1 MKLSFSLPSKASS
14 KPSQHKPAENFKE
27 DNSKEDGEVKHEY
40 VTEFDPSKS
49 LNHSKKLVIPPK
61 PNEWRP
67 LKKMKNL
74 DLPVRSSAD
83 DLGVGFEVEAPSTA
97 GIPDSDMSYGLNLRQ
112 DKETNISQDDKDK
125 MEVDPP
131 ARSGPGEDLTLLRFK
146 EDMKNLPD
154 DRGFDEFVD
163 VPVEGFGA
171 ALLAGYGWQE
181 GRGIG
186 RNAKED
192 VKVVEYTR
200 KTGMTGLG
208 FVDDMPDGKNH
219 QCDSNAQNVPQKGP
233 NEKIEHLQAQVDNM
247 PPPREPRAHQE
258 LKEDRSQEDR
268 RDHRHERGDR
278 SRGRDRRRKD
288 DERRREGG
296 RRGEELRH
304 SDAYHSNN
312 RSRKEERRTTI
323 SWLTSHIRV
332 RIVSKDFRGGKVYLK
347 KGEVVDVVGPTTCDI
362 SMDENRE
369 LIQGVDQEILETAL
383 PRRGGPVLVLY
394 GKHKGVFGSLVE
406 KNIEKETGV
415 IQDADTHSMLNVRLE
430 QIAEYV
436 GDPSYLGY

>member
-14 KPSQHKPAENFKE
+14 KPSQHKPAESFKE
-27 DNSKEDGEVKHEY
+27 DNSKEDGEIKHEY

-49 LNHSKKLVIPPK
+49 LKRSEKLVIPPM

-67 LKKMKNL
+67 QKKMRNL

-97 GIPDSDMSYGLNLRQ
+97 GIPDSNMSYGLNLRQ
-112 DKETNISQDDKDK
+112 DKEVNICQDDKDK
-125 MEVDPP
+125 IKVDPP
-131 ARSGPGEDLTLLRFK
+131 ARSGPSEDLTLLRFK

-171 ALLAGYGWQE
+171 ALLAGYGWHE

-192 VKVVEYTR
+192 TKVVEYTKR
-200 KTGMTGLG
+200 AGMTGLG
-208 FVDDMPDGKNH
+208 FVTDMPDAKNLRP
-219 QCDSNAQNVPQKGP
+219 DSNAQNVPQKGP
-233 NEKIEHLQAQVDNM
+233 NKQIERLQAKVDDM
-247 PPPREPRAHQE
+247 PAPREPRAQE
-258 LKEDRSQEDR
+258 LKGERSRDQK
-268 RDHRHERGDR
+268 RDHRHERGEN
-278 SRGRDRRRKD
+278 SRGKDHRRKD
-288 DERRREGG
+288 DERGREEG

-304 SDAYHSNN
+304 SDAYHSNG
-312 RSRKEERRTTI
+312 RSEEERRIKI

-332 RIVSKDFRGGKVYLK
+332 RIVSKDFRGGKLYLK
-347 KGEVVDVVGPTTCDI
+347 KGEIMDVVGPTTCDI
-362 SMDENRE
+362 TMDENRE
-369 LIQGVDQEILETAL
+369 LIQGVDEKILETAL

-415 IQDADTHSMLNVRLE
+415 IQDADTHALLNVRLE
-430 QIAEYV
+430 QIAEFV